1 MPEPVRLTNLLVALG
16 TEELKRI
23 KMHNKKRYIV
33 TTACIIRENN
43 GPFYQSE
50 NEWIKLFIPVKSENQ
65 LNAYR
70 QFQKGDRLSL
80 KASLLEMQL
89 NEHHQ
94 LKRTFIVHRL
104 SDARSIQNYIKH
116 GYTHQEAKEKI
127 KQRQKRNFI
136 NLLETK

>member
-1 MPEPVRLTNLLVALG
+1 MAEPVRLTNLLVALG

-50 NEWIKLFIPVKSENQ
+50 NEWIKLFIPVKSEKQ
-65 LNAYR
+65 LNAYHK
-70 QFQKGDRLSL
+70 FQKGDRLSL
-80 KASLLEMQL
+80 KVSLLEMQL
-89 NEHHQ
+89 DEHHQ
-94 LKRTFIVHRL
+94 LKRTFVVHRL

-116 GYTHQEAKEKI
+116 GYTLQQAEEKI

-136 NLLETK
+136 NIL

>member
-1 MPEPVRLTNLLVALG
+1 MAEPVRLTNLLVALG

-43 GPFYQSE
+43 GPFYQSK

-65 LNAYR
+65 LNIYR

-80 KASLLEMQL
+80 KVSLLEMQL

-94 LKRTFIVHRL
+94 LKRTFVVHRL
-104 SDARSIQNYIKH
+104 SDARSVQNYIKH
-116 GYTHQEAKEKI
+116 GYTHQEAKEIVDK
-127 KQRQKRNFI
+127 RQKRNFVNI
-136 NLLETK
+136 L

>member
-80 KASLLEMQL
+80 KVSLLEMQL

-116 GYTHQEAKEKI
+116 GYTHQEAKEIVDK
-127 KQRQKRNFI
+127 RQKRNFI
-136 NLLETK
+136 IVLNN

>member
-1 MPEPVRLTNLLVALG
+1 MTEPVRLTNLLVALG

-43 GPFYQSE
+43 GPFYQSK
-50 NEWIKLFIPVKSENQ
+50 NEWIKLFIPVKSEEQ
-65 LNAYR
+65 LNAYH

-80 KASLLEMQL
+80 KVSLLEMQL
-89 NEHHQ
+89 NENHQ
-94 LKRTFIVHRL
+94 LKRTFVVHRL

-116 GYTHQEAKEKI
+116 GYTLQQAEEKI

-136 NLLETK
+136 NIL

>member
-1 MPEPVRLTNLLVALG
+1 MAEPVRLTNLLVALG

-50 NEWIKLFIPVKSENQ
+50 NEWIKLFIPVKSEKQ
-65 LNAYR
+65 LNAYHK
-70 QFQKGDRLSL
+70 FQKGDRLSL
-80 KASLLEMQL
+80 KVSLLEMQL

-94 LKRTFIVHRL
+94 LKRTFVVHRL

-116 GYTHQEAKEKI
+116 GYTLQQAKEKI
-127 KQRQKRNFI
+127 EQRQKRNFI
-136 NLLETK
+136 NLLDN

>member
-1 MPEPVRLTNLLVALG
+1 MTEPVRLTNLLVVLG

-65 LNAYR
+65 LSVYR

-80 KASLLEMQL
+80 KVSLLEVQL
-89 NEHHQ
+89 DEHHQ
-94 LKRTFIVHRL
+94 LKRTFVVHRL
-104 SDARSIQNYIKH
+104 SDARSVQNYIKH
-116 GYTHQEAKEKI
+116 GYTLQQAEEKI

-136 NLLETK
+136 NIL

>member
-1 MPEPVRLTNLLVALG
+1 MTEPVRLTNLLVALG

-33 TTACIIRENN
+33 TTACVIRENN

-50 NEWIKLFIPVKSENQ
+50 NEWIKLFIPVKSEKQ
-65 LNAYR
+65 LNIYR

-80 KASLLEMQL
+80 KVSLLEMQL
-89 NEHHQ
+89 DEHHQ
-94 LKRTFIVHRL
+94 LKRTFVVHRL
-104 SDARSIQNYIKH
+104 SDARSIQNYIRH
-116 GYTHQEAKEKI
+116 GYTLQQAEEKI

-136 NLLETK
+136 NIL

>member
-1 MPEPVRLTNLLVALG
+1 MSEPIRLTNLLVALG

-33 TTACIIRENN
+33 TTACVIRENN
-43 GPFYQSE
+43 GPFYQSK
-50 NEWIKLFIPVKSENQ
+50 NEWIKLFIPVKSEKQ
-65 LNAYR
+65 LNIYR

-80 KASLLEMQL
+80 KVSLLEMQL
-89 NEHHQ
+89 DEHHQ
-94 LKRTFIVHRL
+94 LKRTFVVHRL

-116 GYTHQEAKEKI
+116 GYTLQQAEEKI

-136 NLLETK
+136 NLLDN

>member
-1 MPEPVRLTNLLVALG
+1 MSEPIRLTNLLVALG

-33 TTACIIRENN
+33 TTACVIRENN
-43 GPFYQSE
+43 GPFYQSK

-65 LNAYR
+65 LNIYR

-80 KASLLEMQL
+80 KVSLLEMQL
-89 NEHHQ
+89 DEHHQ
-94 LKRTFIVHRL
+94 LKRTFVVHRL

-116 GYTHQEAKEKI
+116 GYTLQQAEEKI

-136 NLLETK
+136 NIL

>member
-80 KASLLEMQL
+80 KVSLLEMQL

-116 GYTHQEAKEKI
+116 GYTHQEAKEIVDK
-127 KQRQKRNFI
+127 RQKKKFYK
-136 NLLETK
+136 LA

>member
-1 MPEPVRLTNLLVALG
+1 MTEPVRLTNLLVALG

-50 NEWIKLFIPVKSENQ
+50 NEWIKLFIPIKSEKQ
-65 LNAYR
+65 LNAYHK
-70 QFQKGDRLSL
+70 FQKGDRLSL
-80 KASLLEMQL
+80 KVSLLEMQL

-116 GYTHQEAKEKI
+116 GYTLQQAEEKI

-136 NLLETK
+136 NIL

>member
-1 MPEPVRLTNLLVALG
+1 MAEPVRLTNLLVALG

-50 NEWIKLFIPVKSENQ
+50 NEWIKLFIPVKSEKQ
-65 LNAYR
+65 LNAYHK
-70 QFQKGDRLSL
+70 FQKGDRLSL
-80 KASLLEMQL
+80 KVSLLEMQL

-94 LKRTFIVHRL
+94 LKRTFVVHRL

-116 GYTHQEAKEKI
+116 GYTLQQAKEIVDK
-127 KQRQKRNFI
+127 RQKRNFVNI
-136 NLLETK
+136 L

>member
-1 MPEPVRLTNLLVALG
+1 MSEPIRLTNLLVALG

-33 TTACIIRENN
+33 TTACVIRENN
-43 GPFYQSE
+43 GPFYQSK

-65 LNAYR
+65 LNIYR

-80 KASLLEMQL
+80 KVSLLEMQL
-89 NEHHQ
+89 DKHHQ
-94 LKRTFIVHRL
+94 LKRTFVVHRL

-116 GYTHQEAKEKI
+116 GYTLQQAEEKI

-136 NLLETK
+136 NIL

>member
-1 MPEPVRLTNLLVALG
+1 MAEPVRLTNLLVALG

-50 NEWIKLFIPVKSENQ
+50 NEWIKLFIPVKSEKQ
-65 LNAYR
+65 LNAYHK
-70 QFQKGDRLSL
+70 FQKGDRLSL
-80 KASLLEMQL
+80 KVSLLEMQL

-94 LKRTFIVHRL
+94 LKRTFVVHRL

-116 GYTHQEAKEKI
+116 GYTLQQAEEKI

-136 NLLETK
+136 NIL

>member
-1 MPEPVRLTNLLVALG
+1 MTEPVRLTNLLVALG

-33 TTACIIRENN
+33 TTACVIRENN

-65 LNAYR
+65 LNIYR

-80 KASLLEMQL
+80 KVSLLEMKL
-89 NEHHQ
+89 DEHHR
-94 LKRTFIVHRL
+94 LKRTFVVHRL
-104 SDARSIQNYIKH
+104 SDARSVQNYIKH
-116 GYTHQEAKEKI
+116 GYTLQQAEEKI
-127 KQRQKRNFI
+127 EQRQKRNFI
-136 NLLETK
+136 NLLDN

>member
-1 MPEPVRLTNLLVALG
+1 MTEPVRLTNLLVALG

-65 LNAYR
+65 LSAYR

-80 KASLLEMQL
+80 KVSLLEMQL
-89 NEHHQ
+89 NENHQ
-94 LKRTFIVHRL
+94 LKRTFVVHRL
-104 SDARSIQNYIKH
+104 SDARSVQNYIKH
-116 GYTHQEAKEKI
+116 GYTLQQAEEKI

-136 NLLETK
+136 NIL

>member
-1 MPEPVRLTNLLVALG
+1 MSEPVRLTNLLVALG

-33 TTACIIRENN
+33 TTACVIRENN

-50 NEWIKLFIPVKSENQ
+50 NEWIKLFIPVKSEKQ
-65 LNAYR
+65 LNIYR

-80 KASLLEMQL
+80 KVSLLEMQL
-89 NEHHQ
+89 DEHHH
-94 LKRTFIVHRL
+94 LKRTFVVHRL
-104 SDARSIQNYIKH
+104 SDARSVQNYIKH
-116 GYTHQEAKEKI
+116 GYTLQQAEEKI

-136 NLLETK
+136 NIL